1 MADGFDVV
9 GEEIG
14 RVDSQAKR
22 NGERRRIQETKVGR
36 KEIETIGTRREK
48 KRRREREREREK
60 D

>member
-36 KEIETIGTRREK
+36 KEIETIGKRE
-48 KRRREREREREK
+48 REREREREK